1 MNKLVKES
9 AELLNAGNFEYQFC
23 AGQAIDLFLGRETRV
38 HGDIDIC
45 AYWQERDDI
54 IRYMQSQG
62 FEVYEMLGG
71 GRAHKITDPAVQMYQ
86 KRNIFCVKDDCPL
99 VKLYPLDENDCCWL
113 EFFHIGQTEL
123 NFIEFLFNDRSE
135 THFEYARD
143 REIKRAIDKAILSR
157 DGIPYLAP
165 EICLLYKSTDIE
177 REGYHQDFE
186 LTYPE
191 LSDEQKQWL
200 QSALKRL
207 YPDGHKWI
215 R

>member
-1 MNKLVKES
+1 MNKLVKKS

-23 AGQAIDLFLGRETRV
+23 AGQAIDLFLERETRV

-143 REIKRAIDKAILSR
+143 REIKRDIDKAILSR

-177 REGYHQDFE
+177 REGYQQDFE

-191 LSDEQKQWL
+191 LNDEQKLWL